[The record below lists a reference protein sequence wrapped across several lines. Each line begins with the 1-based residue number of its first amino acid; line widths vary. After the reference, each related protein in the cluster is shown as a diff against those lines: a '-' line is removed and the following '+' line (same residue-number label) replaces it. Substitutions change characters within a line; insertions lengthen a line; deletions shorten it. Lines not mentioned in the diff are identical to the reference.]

1 MLYRLA
7 FTCILSLAVTA
18 PLASGALAQGFQ
30 MPGADQ
36 PVAPQGATPPA
47 GGDGSIGSILE
58 NLLVEAQPHLEG
70 LAGAM
75 QGTLQELS
83 PALRELGGLVD
94 DIENYQRP
102 ERLPNG
108 DIILR
113 RRADAPPPP
122 PTGQLEQ
129 LVPGGDP
136 QPGTVAPVGPGAA
149 VPGPASPNTAVPAP
163 VVPARAAPGPA
174 TPNPAAPAP
183 ITPAP
188 TAPVVPT
195 GPAPRVTL

>member
-1 MLYRLA
+1 MLHRLA

-163 VVPARAAPGPA
+163 VVPAPAAPGPA

>member
-83 PALRELGGLVD
+83 PAFAQSL
-94 DIENYQRP
+94 QP
-102 ERLPNG
+102 LPG
-108 DIILR
+108 YPYRSLS
-113 RRADAPPPP
+113 
-122 PTGQLEQ
+122 
-129 LVPGGDP
+129 P
-136 QPGTVAPVGPGAA
+136 QP
-149 VPGPASPNTAVPAP
+149 SPFGIGVLSTMPLLD
-163 VVPARAAPGPA
+163 
-174 TPNPAAPAP
+174 
-183 ITPAP
+183 
-188 TAPVVPT
+188 
-195 GPAPRVTL
+195 PRVITDDEGVQRIETGLDGAVRQVVDRALVLGATLHAG

>member
-113 RRADAPPPP
+113 RRAGAPPPP
-122 PTGQLEQ
+122 PTGRLEQ
-129 LVPGGDP
+129 LAPGMNDAPAATPAVP
-136 QPGTVAPVGPGAA
+136 APAIPSPAVPSPAVPRPIVPSPA
-149 VPGPASPNTAVPAP
+149 VPGPTV
-163 VVPARAAPGPA
+163 PGPA
-174 TPNPAAPAP
+174 
-183 ITPAP
+183 
-188 TAPVVPT
+188 VPP
-195 GPAPRVTL
+195 GPPPSVTL